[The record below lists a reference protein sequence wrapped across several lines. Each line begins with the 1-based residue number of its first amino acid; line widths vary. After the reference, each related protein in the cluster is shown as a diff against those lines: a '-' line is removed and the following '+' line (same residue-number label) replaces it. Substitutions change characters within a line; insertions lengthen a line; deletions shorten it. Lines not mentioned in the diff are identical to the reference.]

1 MKHKA
6 IRVDNLMYKGC
17 EPHWKC
23 TLCGD
28 AVPFHCYTK
37 EELERALYLSECSR
51 SAGIRAIN
59 EEKSE
64 WLSVLI
70 CNAEKYMKKD
80 NEKKGSE
87 QE

>member
-1 MKHKA
+1 M
-6 IRVDNLMYKGC
+6 IDNCLRNHLTDEEALKI
-17 EPHWKC
+17 
-23 TLCGD
+23 
-28 AVPFHCYTK
+28 AK

-70 CNAEKYMKKD
+70 CNAEKYIRKEDEGK
-80 NEKKGSE
+80 
-87 QE
+87 

>member
-1 MKHKA
+1 M
-6 IRVDNLMYKGC
+6 IDNYLKDHLTD
-17 EPHWKC
+17 EEALKI
-23 TLCGD
+23 
-28 AVPFHCYTK
+28 AK

-70 CNAEKYMKKD
+70 YLAEEGMRKED
-80 NEKKGSE
+80 EG
-87 QE
+87 Q

>member
-1 MKHKA
+1 M
-6 IRVDNLMYKGC
+6 IDNYLRDHLTDEEALKI
-17 EPHWKC
+17 
-23 TLCGD
+23 
-28 AVPFHCYTK
+28 AK

-70 CNAEKYMKKD
+70 CNTEKYIRKEDERKWKVYLD
-80 NEKKGSE
+80 RLITGHTNKT
-87 QE
+87 

>member
-1 MKHKA
+1 M
-6 IRVDNLMYKGC
+6 IDNYLRGHLTDK
-17 EPHWKC
+17 EALKI
-23 TLCGD
+23 
-28 AVPFHCYTK
+28 AK

-70 CNAEKYMKKD
+70 HLAEEGIRKEDEGKCQK
-80 NEKKGSE
+80 
-87 QE
+87 

>member
-1 MKHKA
+1 M
-6 IRVDNLMYKGC
+6 IDNYLRDHPTDEEALKI
-17 EPHWKC
+17 
-23 TLCGD
+23 
-28 AVPFHCYTK
+28 AK

-70 CNAEKYMKKD
+70 YNAEKYMKKD
-80 NEKKGSE
+80 NEKKGGIE
-87 QE
+87 E

>member
-1 MKHKA
+1 M
-6 IRVDNLMYKGC
+6 IDNYLRDHLTDEEALKI
-17 EPHWKC
+17 
-23 TLCGD
+23 
-28 AVPFHCYTK
+28 AK

-70 CNAEKYMKKD
+70 YLSEEGMICNAEKYMKKD

-87 QE
+87 EE

>member
-1 MKHKA
+1 MTKFDFYDIIKLPNNDEVLKMKHKA

-37 EELERALYLSECSR
+37 KEFENRCC
-51 SAGIRAIN
+51 GCHKIN
-59 EEKSE
+59 CNDCDHLTEKGGG
-64 WLSVLI
+64 
-70 CNAEKYMKKD
+70 K
-80 NEKKGSE
+80 
-87 QE
+87 

>member
-1 MKHKA
+1 M
-6 IRVDNLMYKGC
+6 IDNYLRDNLTDEEALKI
-17 EPHWKC
+17 
-23 TLCGD
+23 
-28 AVPFHCYTK
+28 AK

-70 CNAEKYMKKD
+70 YLAEEGMRKD
-80 NEKKGSE
+80 DAGK
-87 QE
+87 

>member
-1 MKHKA
+1 M
-6 IRVDNLMYKGC
+6 IDNYLRDHLTAK
-17 EPHWKC
+17 EALKI
-23 TLCGD
+23 
-28 AVPFHCYTK
+28 AK

-70 CNAEKYMKKD
+70 YL
-80 NEKKGSE
+80 SE
-87 QE
+87 EGMRKEDEGK

>member
-1 MKHKA
+1 MA
-6 IRVDNLMYKGC
+6 
-17 EPHWKC
+17 
-23 TLCGD
+23 
-28 AVPFHCYTK
+28 K

-70 CNAEKYMKKD
+70 YNAEKYMKK
-80 NEKKGSE
+80 EYGTQKERGE
-87 QE
+87 

>member
-1 MKHKA
+1 M
-6 IRVDNLMYKGC
+6 IDNYLRDHLTDKEALKM
-17 EPHWKC
+17 
-23 TLCGD
+23 
-28 AVPFHCYTK
+28 AK

-70 CNAEKYMKKD
+70 YNAEKYMEKEYGTPKERGGKK
-80 NEKKGSE
+80 
-87 QE
+87 

>member
-1 MKHKA
+1 M
-6 IRVDNLMYKGC
+6 IDNDLRDHLTDEEALKI
-17 EPHWKC
+17 
-23 TLCGD
+23 
-28 AVPFHCYTK
+28 AK

-70 CNAEKYMKKD
+70 YLAEEGMRKEDEWK
-80 NEKKGSE
+80 
-87 QE
+87 

>member
-1 MKHKA
+1 MLTDEEALKIA
-6 IRVDNLMYKGC
+6 
-17 EPHWKC
+17 
-23 TLCGD
+23 
-28 AVPFHCYTK
+28 K

-70 CNAEKYMKKD
+70 YLAEEGMRKEDEGKCQK
-80 NEKKGSE
+80 
-87 QE
+87 

>member
-1 MKHKA
+1 M
-6 IRVDNLMYKGC
+6 IDNHLRGHLTDEEALKI
-17 EPHWKC
+17 
-23 TLCGD
+23 
-28 AVPFHCYTK
+28 AK

-70 CNAEKYMKKD
+70 YLAEEGMRKEDEGK
-80 NEKKGSE
+80 
-87 QE
+87 